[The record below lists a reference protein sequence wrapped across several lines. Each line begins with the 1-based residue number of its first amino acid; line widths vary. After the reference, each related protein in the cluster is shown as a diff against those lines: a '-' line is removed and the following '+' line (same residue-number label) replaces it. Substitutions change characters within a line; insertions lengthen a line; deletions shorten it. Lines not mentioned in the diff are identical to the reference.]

1 MNRRAVLTDAQYQAA
16 KQLAITTIRRFFPNN
31 SSFPVFVP
39 LQPNV
44 ATKMNELRDELK
56 EKLPPPHDAVG
67 EDAKAGEAVPGP
79 KRARSEAH
87 AAAAPVPALPRAAG
101 NAPNFGL
108 DMDAGIDVKEEE
120 KGEHDLEWELRN
132 WFSDASPNLSWH
144 DPKSQP
150 NIVWKTN
157 AKVFPRLSLIA
168 RRFLCI
174 LPTSAPSE
182 RVWSGFGHIIT
193 KHSSTIDSTTAAQT
207 MYLRYNHHIVDKVAV

>member
-1 MNRRAVLTDAQYQAA
+1 
-16 KQLAITTIRRFFPNN
+16 
-31 SSFPVFVP
+31 
-39 LQPNV
+39 
-44 ATKMNELRDELK
+44 MNELRDELK
-56 EKLPPPHDAVG
+56 EKLPLPHDAVG

-79 KRARSEAH
+79 GPKRARSEAP
-87 AAAAPVPALPRAAG
+87 APAEVAAPVPAIPRPAG

-120 KGEHDLEWELRN
+120 KGEHDIEWELRN
-132 WFSDASPNLSWH
+132 WFSDASPNPSWH
-144 DPKSQP
+144 DAKSQP

-157 AKVFPRLSLIA
+157 DRLFPRLSLLA

-193 KHSSTIDSTTAAQT
+193 KQSSTIDSTTAAQT
-207 MYLRYNHHIVDKVAV
+207 MYLRYNHHFVEKVAV

>member
-1 MNRRAVLTDAQYQAA
+1 M
-16 KQLAITTIRRFFPNN
+16 AITTIRRFFPNN

-56 EKLPPPHDAVG
+56 EKLPLPHDAVG

-79 KRARSEAH
+79 KRARSEAP

-132 WFSDASPNLSWH
+132 WFSEAAPNLSWH

-193 KHSSTIDSTTAAQT
+193 KQSSTIDSTTASQT